1 MNNEIPYYSTISRY
15 EIYRRIMEYAGQE
28 WSLED
33 FVANDVVESVSTAS
47 TKGGSDYTGQT
58 AAMNSHEPVFM
69 GERPQIR

>member
-1 MNNEIPYYSTISRY
+1 
-15 EIYRRIMEYAGQE
+15 MEYAGQE